1 MSFDVYLVKSRYND
15 FSDNAHKGVKTS
27 TFFIDI
33 FHLISTIENQIT
45 NVVEICRRAG
55 LEYGRYGVKRNQS
68 INRRDFAAIHD

>member
-45 NVVEICRRAG
+45 NVVEICRRA
-55 LEYGRYGVKRNQS
+55 
-68 INRRDFAAIHD
+68 